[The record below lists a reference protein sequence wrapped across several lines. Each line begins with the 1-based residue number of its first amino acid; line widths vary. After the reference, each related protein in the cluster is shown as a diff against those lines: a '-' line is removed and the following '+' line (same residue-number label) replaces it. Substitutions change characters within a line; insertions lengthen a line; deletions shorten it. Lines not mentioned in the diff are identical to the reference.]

1 MTEYAITAR
10 ATWTGS
16 GFALTIDAVTD
27 DEGGYFIGH
36 NDEGARLIE
45 SLRGHGLQVVDG
57 RQAFFE
63 TLGEEPELLGE
74 ATPIEPTQ
82 PLAPLP
88 PIVAAE
94 DVHVDFS
101 L

>member
-1 MTEYAITAR
+1 MTEYAISAR

-63 TLGEEPELLGE
+63 ALSTEELEPAAGTSPPPTEP
-74 ATPIEPTQ
+74 APTPR
-82 PLAPLP
+82 
-88 PIVAAE
+88 PIVPAK